1 MVFDP
6 TPEQVNVR
14 RMMIYSILPILSFY
28 ALWRIQ
34 KFWLITLILI
44 PIYLGIEILDIMSDN
59 LGYESNLDLINIVA
73 IVLHLGFSLS
83 LVRHYAHK
91 YNEKISNII

>member
-34 KFWLITLILI
+34 KFWLITLILT
-44 PIYLGIEILDIMSDN
+44 PIYLGMEMLDIVSSYLD
-59 LGYESNLDLINIVA
+59 YEFNLDLINIVV
-73 IVLHLGFSLS
+73 IVLYLGFVLL
-83 LVRHYAHK
+83 LVRHYAQK
-91 YNEKISNII
+91 YNEKILNII